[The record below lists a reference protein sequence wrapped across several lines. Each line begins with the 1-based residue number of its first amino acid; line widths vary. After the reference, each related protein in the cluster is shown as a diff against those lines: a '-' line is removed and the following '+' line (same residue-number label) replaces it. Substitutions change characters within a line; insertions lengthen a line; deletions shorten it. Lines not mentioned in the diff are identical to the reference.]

1 MGFDY
6 TTLLVFPLGLLLPII
21 TLVAFALLKNKK
33 MVKFDTVFYGIGA
46 FLGSIVVAFIIFIIM
61 QTVLVSG
68 FSADNYASGY
78 TLVSIIFSVLI
89 AVIFVCCESFKM
101 VTIKKYADKEEKAF
115 APSLGFSAGVVI
127 AQSGVFFVALNI
139 FKDATPLFALFTGA
153 FILLSGVMYYVL
165 SYAAEI
171 SFTLG
176 SKYAAYAVSA
186 VYYVMW
192 IFMMLFINS
201 PTLIVVIAALFFVIS
216 LVLGYAFVKR
226 TKKSGSDR

>member
-1 MGFDY
+1 MDNN
-6 TTLLVFPLGLLLPII
+6 VFYALLL
-21 TLVAFALLKNKK
+21 TLIAGLMTGVGSIMGLFVPKENKK
-33 MVKFDTVFYGIGA
+33 
-46 FLGSIVVAFIIFIIM
+46 FLSVA
-61 QTVLVSG
+61 
-68 FSADNYASGY
+68 
-78 TLVSIIFSVLI
+78 
-89 AVIFVCCESFKM
+89 
-101 VTIKKYADKEEKAF
+101 
-115 APSLGFSAGVVI
+115 LGFSAGVVI

-139 FKDATPLFALFTGA
+139 FNDATPLFALFTGA

-165 SYAAEI
+165 SYATEI
-171 SFTLG
+171 SFALG